1 MKTITILTPSRNRPK
16 RLDNFIRSVYDTADH
31 PERIQILNYIDL
43 DDPSIEE
50 YKKLEDGYASELYE
64 LLHFRNLY
72 GPPMSVSKSWNEIAK
87 LSLGDILIMGNDDQE
102 YQTQYWDTT
111 LEGEVNKY
119 PDDIYC
125 AWFEDKINGPKHCAF
140 PIISRKWYDTVGYF
154 APGVFNFGYNNT
166 WVYDIAKRVGRTH
179 FIPDV
184 VVEHKHFSKGKSE
197 MDDTYARNRTQEK
210 GNLYAKDKII
220 FEQTAD
226 ERQKDA
232 DKLLDMIGL

>member
-1 MKTITILTPSRNRPK
+1 MVMHPNCTSYYILEIFMVHLCQYQSHGM
-16 RLDNFIRSVYDTADH
+16 RL
-31 PERIQILNYIDL
+31 LNY
-43 DDPSIEE
+43 
-50 YKKLEDGYASELYE
+50 
-64 LLHFRNLY
+64 
-72 GPPMSVSKSWNEIAK
+72 
-87 LSLGDILIMGNDDQE
+87 LGDILIMGNDDQE

-154 APGVFNFGYNNT
+154 APGVFNFGYNDT

-184 VVEHKHFSKGKSE
+184 VVEHKHFSK
-197 MDDTYARNRTQEK
+197 ARVKWMIRMLEIEHKRKVICMQKIRLSLNKQQM
-210 GNLYAKDKII
+210 KDRKTLINY
-220 FEQTAD
+220 
-226 ERQKDA
+226 
-232 DKLLDMIGL
+232 